1 MSPIDTTKW
10 NGMEYY
16 SPASRNFLKKIPLF
30 DLDEKMG
37 MNPFSNSLK
46 MYDPTGAQGTV
57 TTDGIPPKTPDVVT
71 GSSATLGPSYPNAKG
86 PPQNIPEAKK
96 KKPCTPPPAMLIG
109 RKDDFPKF
117 IGDLNFGA
125 PPELHYDFDY

>member
-1 MSPIDTTKW
+1 MKNNFPV
-10 NGMEYY
+10 
-16 SPASRNFLKKIPLF
+16 SRKLLKEIPLF

-57 TTDGIPPKTPDVVT
+57 TSVGIPPKNPAVVT
-71 GSSATLGPSYPNAKG
+71 GISASLGPSYPNANE
-86 PPQNIPEAKK
+86 PPRNIPKK
-96 KKPCTPPPAMLIG
+96 TTCPPPPAMLNENE
-109 RKDDFPKF
+109 DDHPKF

-125 PPELHYDFDY
+125 PPDLDFNYDY